1 MSTFDAAT
9 GTGGLDASLMFELE
23 RPENIGSA
31 FNNTFAAMW
40 DFLTPRSSVS
50 DLLAL
55 SVVAAAAACDGPK
68 IPFRAGRIDA
78 TEAGPAGV
86 PKPEDDL
93 ESTRQTFKRAGFNDG
108 KTTAFGKAHI
118 SVRPNKTYAEDMITM
133 VACGHSLGNI
143 HSVDFPE
150 MVAGETSE
158 ENIAHFDT
166 SPTNFDNAVVT
177 EYLENETANPLVVG
191 ANDTMNSDKRIF
203 GSDGNATMSSLSDPV
218 TFKSKCTRI
227 FERMIDTVPASV
239 ILTEPLDIVDVKPYV
254 DPPRL
259 QSDGSLL
266 FEGRIR
272 VRNNAET
279 GINGDDLEVSLDYL
293 DRQGSRDADMI
304 VASRARSRGGQS
316 YGFWGN
322 TFTWFEFSRS
332 INASTGISNFNILLK
347 TLSTGTTF
355 ILDNSNT
362 GGYPVDS
369 DLLYQQTDSCVTGT
383 GTTRDLSLVIAL
395 RKELAGGSTQ
405 PLLHLAHRVARPGV
419 LLPRL
424 EVESVP
430 FLSVPGLEKSGFQY
444 FRANATLDA
453 SGWSTTFDITMEDSS
468 AGGKHELGLL
478 KTSVL
483 SGTCTV

>member
-93 ESTRQTFKRAGFNDG
+93 ESTRQTFKRAGFND
-108 KTTAFGKAHI
+108 
-118 SVRPNKTYAEDMITM
+118 EDMITM

-158 ENIAHFDT
+158 ENIAHFDA

-191 ANDTMNSDKRIF
+191 ANDTVNSDKRIF

-218 TFKSKCTRI
+218 IFKSKCTRI

-239 ILTEPLDIVDVKPYV
+239 TLTEPLDIVDIKPYV

-272 VRNNAET
+272 VRNNVET

-293 DRQGSRDADMI
+293 DRQGSRDAHVI

-347 TLSTGTTF
+347 TPSTGTTF

-369 DLLYQQTDSCVTGT
+369 DLLYQRTDSCVTGT

-395 RKELAGGSTQ
+395 RKELAGGSNQ

-419 LLPRL
+419 LLPKL

-430 FLSVPGLEKSGFQY
+430 FLPVPGLEKSGFQY

-478 KTSVL
+478 KTNVL

>member
-1 MSTFDAAT
+1 MSTSDAAT

-93 ESTRQTFKRAGFNDG
+93 ESTRQTFKRAGFND
-108 KTTAFGKAHI
+108 
-118 SVRPNKTYAEDMITM
+118 
-133 VACGHSLGNI
+133 
-143 HSVDFPE
+143 E

-191 ANDTMNSDKRIF
+191 VNDTMNSDKRIF

-239 ILTEPLDIVDVKPYV
+239 TLTEPLDIVDVKPYV

-293 DRQGSRDADMI
+293 DRQGSRDAGMI

-347 TLSTGTTF
+347 TPSTGTAF

-430 FLSVPGLEKSGFQY
+430 FLPVPGLEKSGFQY

>member
-93 ESTRQTFKRAGFNDG
+93 ESTRQTFKRAGFND
-108 KTTAFGKAHI
+108 
-118 SVRPNKTYAEDMITM
+118 EDMITM

-150 MVAGETSE
+150 MVAGEASE

-347 TLSTGTTF
+347 TPSTGTTF

-369 DLLYQQTDSCVTGT
+369 DLLS
-383 GTTRDLSLVIAL
+383 
-395 RKELAGGSTQ
+395 
-405 PLLHLAHRVARPGV
+405 PLER
-419 LLPRL
+419 
-424 EVESVP
+424 EVS
-430 FLSVPGLEKSGFQY
+430 
-444 FRANATLDA
+444 
-453 SGWSTTFDITMEDSS
+453 
-468 AGGKHELGLL
+468 
-478 KTSVL
+478 
-483 SGTCTV
+483 

>member
-93 ESTRQTFKRAGFNDG
+93 ESTRQTFKRAGFND
-108 KTTAFGKAHI
+108 
-118 SVRPNKTYAEDMITM
+118 EDMITM

-191 ANDTMNSDKRIF
+191 VNDTMNSDKRIF

-227 FERMIDTVPASV
+227 FERMIDTVPAV
-239 ILTEPLDIVDVKPYV
+239 
-254 DPPRL
+254 PR
-259 QSDGSLL
+259 
-266 FEGRIR
+266 R
-272 VRNNAET
+272 
-279 GINGDDLEVSLDYL
+279 
-293 DRQGSRDADMI
+293 
-304 VASRARSRGGQS
+304 SRARSRGGQS

-347 TLSTGTTF
+347 TPSTGTAF

-430 FLSVPGLEKSGFQY
+430 FLPVPGLEKSGFQY